1 MLITV
6 LDQHQNPLAQRQPSP
21 LDPGFAGPAHHKQPL
36 IRAPMTIPRTA
47 FSVTGS
53 DNHFSRLRTSIAERD
68 PE

>member
-1 MLITV
+1 
-6 LDQHQNPLAQRQPSP
+6 
-21 LDPGFAGPAHHKQPL
+21 
-36 IRAPMTIPRTA
+36 MTIPRTA